1 MITTALNLFNFETLL
16 TEAQRRLY
24 DQVRRYVDEVV
35 VPNINP
41 YWERAELPRDLF
53 LGLKTLPIVGGTLP
67 EYGCAGL
74 DPFMAGL
81 VQYELARGD
90 GSLSTLFI
98 VHSSLAMGAIG
109 MLASA
114 EQKARWLPAMARYE
128 KIGAFGLTE
137 PERGSDAS
145 HLQTTASRHGDTYLL
160 NGAKRWIGNA
170 SFADL
175 LIIWARTDDGG
186 FSGFVIEDPAQ
197 VEGLMIEDI
206 TGKIAMRAVPNA
218 HITLTNVRVPVENR
232 LVQAQSFQD
241 IVQVLTA
248 SRYAVAWEAVG
259 LAAGCFEHALR
270 HTKERTQFGR
280 PLAGFQLVQHKLV
293 EMAAEV
299 SYMQF
304 FSYHLAQ
311 LMAAGQLTIGM
322 VALAKASNST
332 KARRVAQLAR
342 ELLGGNGTLID
353 FHVAR
358 LFTDAEAVYTYE
370 GTADINLLIAGR
382 ELTGVNAIA

>member
-1 MITTALNLFNFETLL
+1 MITTALELFKFEDLL
-16 TEAQRRLY
+16 TASQRRLY
-24 DQVRRYVDEVV
+24 DQVRRYVDETV

-41 YWERAELPRDLF
+41 YWERAELPRELF
-53 LGLKTLPIVGGTLP
+53 MGLKTLPIIGGTLS

-74 DPFMAGL
+74 DPLMAGL

-98 VHSSLAMGAIG
+98 VHSSLAIG
-109 MLASA
+109 TIGLLASA
-114 EQKARWLPAMARYE
+114 EQRARWLPAMARYE

-145 HLQTTASRHGDTYLL
+145 DLQSTARRDGDTYLL

-186 FSGFVIEDPAQ
+186 FGGFVIEDPAQ
-197 VEGLMIEDI
+197 VEGLTIEDI
-206 TGKIAMRAVPNA
+206 SGKIAMRAVPNA
-218 HITLTNVRVPVENR
+218 HITLTDVRVPAENR
-232 LVQAQSFQD
+232 LAQAETFKD

-248 SRYAVAWEAVG
+248 SRYAVAWAAVG
-259 LAAGCFEHALR
+259 TAAGCFEHALR
-270 HTKERTQFGR
+270 HTKARQQFGR
-280 PLAGFQLVQHKLV
+280 PLASFQLVQQKLV
-293 EMAAEV
+293 EMATEV
-299 SYMQF
+299 SQMQF

-322 VALAKASNST
+322 VALAKYSNST
-332 KARRVAQLAR
+332 RARRVAQLAR
-342 ELLGGNGTLID
+342 ELLGGNGALID
-353 FHVAR
+353 YHVAR

-382 ELTGVNAIA
+382 ELTGLNAVT